1 MAIYH
6 LAAKLISR
14 KAGRSATAAAAYRA
28 AERIHD
34 ERTGLTHDYTRKRG
48 VEHRELLLPH
58 GLTAERSAFWNAV
71 ELKNKRANAR
81 VAREFEI
88 ALPAELSAEQRQAL
102 ARQFACRLVEHYGI
116 AADVCLHAPHR
127 DGDQRNFHA
136 HILTSDNVVNADGSL
151 GNKCRDLDGVAR
163 TMAGDSRNAIDE
175 LREEWGRMA
184 NEALER
190 AGRSERV
197 DHRSH
202 GMRMIDAEPT
212 EHQGPKVTHIERKAR
227 ERAEA
232 DGHSYEPLTD
242 RGADHL
248 AILNRNAEKL
258 REARERIATVRQRLS
273 FSRQAWGRIRD
284 RVLRVADQLR
294 GRSPAERDQ
303 ALLEAIRQRL
313 VARGDILTVE
323 QRARVIAS
331 RQALDDLRRGVR
343 ELPGSPPDR
352 AAILRHLVGELEQRA
367 RVAEHMARNAAE
379 RLPVLARP
387 LSSGLRQARAAAE
400 QARAMAD
407 RAAEA
412 AVRGRFAE
420 GVPKDL
426 KDAANAR
433 LRQWSDGH
441 ERRLELEREIDRQ
454 TPSVASSVDRLKRDD
469 QEIRKV
475 FREETG
481 RDFDQGQQ
489 RERSRGRGR

>member
-48 VEHRELLLPH
+48 VEHRELMLPH
-58 GLTAERSAFWNAV
+58 GLDAGRSAFWNAV
-71 ELKNKRANAR
+71 ELKNKRANSR

-102 ARQFACRLVEHYGI
+102 ARQFAGLLVERYGI

-190 AGRSERV
+190 AGRTERV
-197 DHRSH
+197 DHRNH
-202 GMRMIDAEPT
+202 ALRMIDAEPT

-227 ERAEA
+227 ERAES
-232 DGHSYEPLTD
+232 DGREYEPLTD
-242 RGADHL
+242 RGAEHL

-258 REARERIATVRQRLS
+258 RDARERIASVRERLS
-273 FSRQAWGRIRD
+273 FARQTWGRVRD
-284 RVLRVADQLR
+284 RLLRVSDQLR
-294 GRSPAERDQ
+294 GRSPAERDR
-303 ALLEAIRQRL
+303 ALLESIRQRL
-313 VARGDILTVE
+313 SERGDILTVE
-323 QRARVIAS
+323 QRAGVMAS
-331 RQALDDLRRGVR
+331 RQALDDLRREVC

-352 AAILRHLVGELEQRA
+352 GEILRHLVAELEQRA
-367 RVAEHMARNAAE
+367 RVAEHAARNVAE
-379 RLPVLARP
+379 RLPALARP
-387 LSSGLRQARAAAE
+387 LSSELRQARSAAE
-400 QARAMAD
+400 QARSLAQ
-407 RAAEA
+407 RAAASAE
-412 AVRGRFAE
+412 RGRFAE
-420 GVPKDL
+420 GVPEDL
-426 KDAANAR
+426 KGAANAR
-433 LRQWSDGH
+433 LRQWSGGY
-441 ERRLELEREIDRQ
+441 ERRRELEREIDRQ
-454 TPSVASSVDRLKRDD
+454 SPGVALSVVRLKDDD
-469 QEIRKV
+469 QKIRQV
-475 FREETG
+475 FREEAG
-481 RDFDQGQQ
+481 RDFDAGQR
-489 RERSRGRGR
+489 RERSTGRGR